1 LGNGYKFFGR
11 LVITILHNALANY
24 SNTNTTKSD
33 IDKEIGYFVENRN
46 KNTNKQALL

>member
-1 LGNGYKFFGR
+1 MDRNC
-11 LVITILHNALANY
+11 TIIHNALANY

-33 IDKEIGYFVENRN
+33 IDEGIGYFVKNRN